1 MMKLNERL
9 IMSDELSIQQQKSGT
24 PYLLGGS
31 VIGGLAGY
39 GLGAHGPKL
48 ASSPAKYKSYEDLI
62 QEKQDDFVK
71 STENVSE
78 DLKTTAEKMR
88 NDVAE
93 ARKTYEAD
101 LHKYIGENTK
111 ELPADD
117 ELVKKMQEAEKALN
131 TKREQLINLEADKLR
146 KAQPAAADAP
156 KPVLSERA
164 ADAAEK
170 VKKEI
175 TAETKRL
182 ETITK
187 SLNDASKAAAD
198 DLYKALDNLET
209 LKASKAPSADIKAA
223 QAEITKMEKALNEA
237 ITKVVDGYDFS
248 GTKSEVKK
256 AKAAKVKEIRSYIDD
271 IIAERTHNESVHK
284 VNIAG
289 LADSRK
295 KALENLDSV
304 LGKDFSKAYTTNKEQ
319 FGKQLERN
327 IKAENMRLNK
337 LNEFKALYEKAVKE
351 TGNKT
356 KVIEEVK
363 SLFGLVT
370 KTTKTTEVTSIFD
383 EFAKSL
389 TESQADDFLRL
400 VGGDLDDKAI
410 TDAINKSKDKIK
422 VMETSSQELNRVAA
436 EIQKLGG
443 EGAYI
448 NKGVL
453 YSKTGKKVEFT
464 TNQIQLTSGELSVP
478 KSKKLS
484 ALEKQLAKIEGGA
497 KPAAAA
503 DNAVRLT
510 EEQILEKAKANVTD
524 DMVKAEKEALEA
536 AKKAVEEKAATLS
549 PKSREQ
555 LTKEFVEKNGTVD
568 DAIKKAAEKYKDDL
582 KKLYEGKINNKKLAA
597 IIAGG
602 IVAGLAVG
610 ALIKPKHNA

>member
-1 MMKLNERL
+1 
-9 IMSDELSIQQQKSGT
+9 MSDELSIQQQKSGT
-24 PYLLGGS
+24 PYVLGGA
-31 VIGGLAGY
+31 VVGGAAGY
-39 GLGAHGPKL
+39 GMGVHGPKW
-48 ASSPAKYKSYEDLI
+48 ATAPAKYSSYDDILKESADEFSKSMDGVE
-62 QEKQDDFVK
+62 
-71 STENVSE
+71 E
-78 DLKTTAEKMR
+78 DLKTKAE
-88 NDVAE
+88 N
-93 ARKTYEAD
+93 ARKAFNEAGSKYDQD
-101 LHKYIGENTK
+101 LQKYINENSK
-111 ELPADD
+111 VLPADD
-117 ELVKKMQEAEKALN
+117 ELVKTMKEKEQALSA
-131 TKREQLINLEADKLR
+131 KREELIKQEADKLR

-256 AKAAKVKEIRSYIDD
+256 AKAAKVKEIRAYIDD

-337 LNEFKALYEKAVKE
+337 LNEFKALYEKAVTE

-410 TDAINKSKDKIK
+410 TDAINKSKEKIK

-448 NKGVL
+448 KKGVL

-497 KPAAAA
+497 KPAAAG
-503 DNAVRLT
+503 DVVRMT
-510 EEQILEKAKANVTD
+510 EEQILEKAKANITD

-536 AKKAVEEKAATLS
+536 AKKAVEEKTATLS
-549 PKSREQ
+549 PKTKEQ
-555 LTKEFVEKNGTVD
+555 LTKEFIEKNGSKD
-568 DAIKKAAEKYKDDL
+568 DFIKKAADSFKDDL
-582 KKLYEGKINNKKLAA
+582 KKLYEGKVSNGKLAA
-597 IIAGG
+597 IIASG
-602 IVAGLAVG
+602 VVVG
-610 ALIKPKHNA
+610 ALVGSMLKPKKNA

>member
-9 IMSDELSIQQQKSGT
+9 NYAAKYSADEL
-24 PYLLGGS
+24 Y
-31 VIGGLAGY
+31 
-39 GLGAHGPKL
+39 
-48 ASSPAKYKSYEDLI
+48 
-62 QEKQDDFVK
+62 
-71 STENVSE
+71 N
-78 DLKTTAEKMR
+78 
-88 NDVAE
+88 
-93 ARKTYEAD
+93 
-101 LHKYIGENTK
+101 
-111 ELPADD
+111 
-117 ELVKKMQEAEKALN
+117 
-131 TKREQLINLEADKLR
+131 
-146 KAQPAAADAP
+146 
-156 KPVLSERA
+156 
-164 ADAAEK
+164 
-170 VKKEI
+170 
-175 TAETKRL
+175 
-182 ETITK
+182 
-187 SLNDASKAAAD
+187 
-198 DLYKALDNLET
+198 ALDNLET
-209 LKASKAPSADIKAA
+209 LKASEAPNADIKAA
-223 QAEITKMEKALNEA
+223 RAEVERLSNLLDEDIKMA
-237 ITKVVDGYDFS
+237 VDTFDFQ
-248 GTKSEVKK
+248 GTKGEIKRAKV
-256 AKAAKVKEIRSYIDD
+256 AKAKEIRSYIDD
-271 IIAERTHNESVHK
+271 IIAERTHNEAKYK
-284 VNIAG
+284 VDVAG
-289 LADSRK
+289 LAESRK

-304 LGKDFSKAYTTNKEQ
+304 LGKDFSKTYATSKEQ

-327 IKAENMRLNK
+327 IKAENMRLDK

-363 SLFGLVT
+363 SLFGLVS
-370 KTTKTTEVTSIFD
+370 KTTTTTEVTSIFN

-400 VGGDLDDKAI
+400 VGGDLDEKAI

-422 VMETSSQELNRVAA
+422 VMEASSQELNRVAS

-448 NKGVL
+448 KKGVL

-464 TNQIQLTSGELSVP
+464 ANQIQLASGELSVP

-497 KPAAAA
+497 KPATAAS
-503 DNAVRLT
+503 DAVRIT
-510 EEQILEKAKANVTD
+510 EEQILEKARANVTD
-524 DMVKAEKEALEA
+524 DMVKAEKEALET

-602 IVAGLAVG
+602 VVAGLAVG